1 MTNKEFY
8 GDKLLAIALD
18 IGCKALHE
26 LAFGEPCVPKPCSY
40 CELGDVDK
48 IMAWLNAEHVD
59 KEPPLLEN
67 GDDLKPGDWM
77 VEGE

>member
-1 MTNKEFY
+1 MTNKGFY

-18 IGCKALHE
+18 SSCRVLHE

-48 IMAWLNAEHVD
+48 IMAWLNAEHVA
-59 KEPPLLEN
+59 
-67 GDDLKPGDWM
+67 
-77 VEGE
+77 VEQEDVSLVKGLAAFSADRDR